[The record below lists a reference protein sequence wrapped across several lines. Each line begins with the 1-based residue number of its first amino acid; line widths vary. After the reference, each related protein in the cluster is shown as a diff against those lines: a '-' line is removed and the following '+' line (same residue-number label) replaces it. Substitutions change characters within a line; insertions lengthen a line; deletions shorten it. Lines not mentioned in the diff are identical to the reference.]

1 MFLALHEMKKE
12 KLRYGLVIGVILLV
26 AYLIFILS
34 ALAQGL
40 ASQNTNAFNSWK
52 SQSVILNKDAN
63 GNLAQSMMTRKQVET
78 ASESNKGETVGLA
91 QGILKAGNA
100 RQSATFV
107 GLTEK
112 SNLRQNVQLSSGHWN
127 DNDNEVV
134 LSDKLKDQGFHIN
147 QKVKVG
153 LSNEEYTVVGFA
165 KKAVYNMAPVVYGSI
180 DDWSNIKGVTGD
192 FVGSGLISST
202 NQRTTDG
209 SLQVLNKKELFN
221 KMPGYSAQTQTFL
234 FMIAFLI
241 IISIVIVA
249 IFLYILTMQKLENLA
264 VLRAQGIPS
273 SYLIWNTLAQTVL
286 ILIIAVLLAV
296 VLAAGTALI
305 IPTAVPMSFGPRL
318 IATTAGL
325 LIVTGIIGAVIP
337 MRIIAKIDPVS
348 VIGG

>member
-1 MFLALHEMKKE
+1 
-12 KLRYGLVIGVILLV
+12 
-26 AYLIFILS
+26 
-34 ALAQGL
+34 
-40 ASQNTNAFNSWK
+40 
-52 SQSVILNKDAN
+52 
-63 GNLAQSMMTRKQVET
+63 
-78 ASESNKGETVGLA
+78 
-91 QGILKAGNA
+91 
-100 RQSATFV
+100 
-107 GLTEK
+107 
-112 SNLRQNVQLSSGHWN
+112 
-127 DNDNEVV
+127 
-134 LSDKLKDQGFHIN
+134 
-147 QKVKVG
+147 
-153 LSNEEYTVVGFA
+153 
-165 KKAVYNMAPVVYGSI
+165 
-180 DDWSNIKGVTGD
+180 
-192 FVGSGLISST
+192 
-202 NQRTTDG
+202 
-209 SLQVLNKKELFN
+209 
-221 KMPGYSAQTQTFL
+221 MPGYSAQTQTFL

-305 IPTAVPMSFGPRL
+305 IPTAVPMSFDPRL